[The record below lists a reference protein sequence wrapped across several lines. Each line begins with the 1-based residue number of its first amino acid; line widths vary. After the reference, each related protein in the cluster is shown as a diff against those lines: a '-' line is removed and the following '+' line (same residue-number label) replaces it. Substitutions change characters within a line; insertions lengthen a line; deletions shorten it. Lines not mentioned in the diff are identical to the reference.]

1 MSPPTH
7 LHSRKETE
15 LSGREGYIEHVCQ
28 EIWRELH
35 LALFSFHAQN
45 NLQKS
50 KFCTARYCVQP
61 LLKCPAESNFAI
73 PTKIAGVS
81 VDTTYKCL

>member
-1 MSPPTH
+1 MFPPTH
-7 LHSRKETE
+7 LHSQKEKE

-35 LALFSFHAQN
+35 LALFAFHAQN

-61 LLKCPAESNFAI
+61 LLQQNQILRFPQKLQVFRWI
-73 PTKIAGVS
+73 LRTS
-81 VDTTYKCL
+81 V